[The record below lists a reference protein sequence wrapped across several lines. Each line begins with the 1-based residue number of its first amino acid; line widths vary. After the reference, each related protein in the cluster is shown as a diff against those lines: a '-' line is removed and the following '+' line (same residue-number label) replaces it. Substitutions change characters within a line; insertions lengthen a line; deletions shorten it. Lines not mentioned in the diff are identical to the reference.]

1 MTKHTFVFTD
11 NSRIDIYA
19 EDFRSA
25 CLKMDFYMPIL
36 GKKVDEIECIECW
49 DE

>member
-1 MTKHTFVFTD
+1 MIKHTFVFDD

-19 EDFRSA
+19 ENFRSA

-36 GKKVDEIECIECW
+36 GKKVEDIECIETW